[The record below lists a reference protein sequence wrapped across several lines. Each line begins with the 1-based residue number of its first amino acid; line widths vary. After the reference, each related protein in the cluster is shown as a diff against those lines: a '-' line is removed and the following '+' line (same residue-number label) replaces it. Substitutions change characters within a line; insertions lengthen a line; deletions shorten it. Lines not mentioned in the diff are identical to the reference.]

1 MMKVNVT
8 LQDELVSRIDNFAD
22 ENYMSRS
29 GFLTLAAVQYL
40 NTQDTMRLI
49 RDMSLAMRKIAD
61 TGTVD
66 SEVMAQLEDFERF
79 SKMLIGQK

>member
-1 MMKVNVT
+1 MKVNVT

-66 SEVMAQLEDFERF
+66 PEVMSQLEDFERF

>member
-1 MMKVNVT
+1 MKVNVT

-66 SEVMAQLEDFERF
+66 LEVMSQLEDFERF

>member
-1 MMKVNVT
+1 MKVNVT

-29 GFLTLAAVQYL
+29 GFLTLVAVQYL

-49 RDMSLAMRKIAD
+49 RDMSLGDEKD
-61 TGTVD
+61 C
-66 SEVMAQLEDFERF
+66 
-79 SKMLIGQK
+79 

>member
-1 MMKVNVT
+1 MKVNVT

-49 RDMSLAMRKIAD
+49 REMSLAMRKIAD

>member
-1 MMKVNVT
+1 MKVNVT

-29 GFLTLAAVQYL
+29 GFLTLAAVQFL

>member
-1 MMKVNVT
+1 MKVNVT

>member
-1 MMKVNVT
+1 MKVNVT

-29 GFLTLAAVQYL
+29 GFLTLASVQYL

-66 SEVMAQLEDFERF
+66 PEVMSQLEDFERF

>member
-1 MMKVNVT
+1 MKVNVT

-49 RDMSLAMRKIAD
+49 RDMSLAMKD
-61 TGTVD
+61 C
-66 SEVMAQLEDFERF
+66 
-79 SKMLIGQK
+79 

>member
-1 MMKVNVT
+1 MKVNVT

-29 GFLTLAAVQYL
+29 GFLTLVAVQYL